1 LRLIGSI
8 PLDGGGLDNSSDG
21 EIRIIT
27 GRFWRFL
34 SDYPID
40 GNKVA
45 SHSRSKKIT
54 LELVERL
61 PRETRKLVCHMN
73 FNRGLI
79 IGAISG
85 AILFSADGAHATG
98 SYLLKDGNSS
108 VLVEADGPFGM
119 RDWCVDGVDNLWRQQ
134 FFYRIGS
141 KHTDR
146 EYTINNLGLV
156 CATATGNNA
165 LNLLYQNHKLSIEVD
180 YVLTGGVGG
189 SGYSTITEQIKI
201 SNLSDKPLDFHF
213 FQFVDFDLLGSNL
226 GESLY
231 LNQNLMGLYDAA
243 YQTKGGF
250 YFADEFVSPG
260 ANRAQVEEVS
270 TTWPMLDSLNDNGPT
285 TLNNNI
291 GPISG
296 DVAWAFQWDKSI
308 EVGGV
313 FEISVIKS
321 VYATPIPEPSALA
334 LISLGG
340 LAVLVRR
347 NRCRSN
353 SPK

>member
-1 LRLIGSI
+1 MVG
-8 PLDGGGLDNSSDG
+8 
-21 EIRIIT
+21 
-27 GRFWRFL
+27 
-34 SDYPID
+34 
-40 GNKVA
+40 
-45 SHSRSKKIT
+45 
-54 LELVERL
+54 
-61 PRETRKLVCHMN
+61 VC
-73 FNRGLI
+73 
-79 IGAISG
+79 GAVLLGTSP
-85 AILFSADGAHATG
+85 AVATG
-98 SYLLKDGNSS
+98 TFTLHDGNSS
-108 VLVEADGPFGM
+108 IKIEATGAHGM

-141 KHTDR
+141 NSTDR

-156 CATATGNNA
+156 CATKTGHNA

-180 YVLTGGVGG
+180 YVLTGGLAG
-189 SGYSTITEQIKI
+189 SGYSSITEQIKI
-201 SNLSDKPLDFHF
+201 SNRSDKPLDFHF

-231 LNQNLMGLYDAA
+231 LNQNLMGLFDAA

-270 TTWPMLDSLNDNGPT
+270 TTWPMLDSLNDGGPT
-285 TLNNNI
+285 ILNNNI

-296 DVAWAFQWDKSI
+296 DVAWAFQWDKTI

-321 VYATPIPEPSALA
+321 VYAEPIPEPSALA

-340 LAVLVRR
+340 LAVAFRR
-347 NRCRSN
+347 NRNRSN
-353 SPK
+353 VTN